1 MNLQQ
6 NIESKSSRNGNINC
20 DIINK
25 LISNCE
31 EIFYIYDCENFL
43 DENELNIKDF
53 NKNDMIIFSNLTL
66 NYYNVINILN
76 KNKIKFY
83 ENEDLLNLK
92 YIII

>member
-1 MNLQQ
+1 MKYNKIYNL
-6 NIESKSSRNGNINC
+6 IKSE
-20 DIINK
+20 
-25 LISNCE
+25 CE
-31 EIFYIYDCENFL
+31 EIYFINECENFL
-43 DENELNIKDF
+43 NENELNIKDF
-53 NKNDMIIFSNLTL
+53 NKNDIIIFSNLTL

>member
-1 MNLQQ
+1 M
-6 NIESKSSRNGNINC
+6 KY
-20 DIINK
+20 NK
-25 LISNCE
+25 LFNLIKNECE
-31 EIFYIYDCENFL
+31 EIYFINECENFL
-43 DENELNIKDF
+43 EENELNIKDF

-76 KNKIKFY
+76 ENKIKFY

>member
-1 MNLQQ
+1 MKYNKIYNL
-6 NIESKSSRNGNINC
+6 IKSE
-20 DIINK
+20 
-25 LISNCE
+25 CE
-31 EIFYIYDCENFL
+31 EIYFIDECENFL
-43 DENELNIKDF
+43 NENELNIKDF
-53 NKNDMIIFSNLTL
+53 NKNDIIIFSNLTL

>member
-1 MNLQQ
+1 MKYNKIYNL
-6 NIESKSSRNGNINC
+6 IKSE
-20 DIINK
+20 
-25 LISNCE
+25 CE
-31 EIFYIYDCENFL
+31 EIYFINECENFL
-43 DENELNIKDF
+43 EENELNIKDF

-76 KNKIKFY
+76 ENKIKFY